1 VLAIKKSPS
10 LRQSAFTAGGDTVRL
25 TLSRRTFFQNINQSI
40 GTKMQSTFDE
50 RNWLAWLVKVRI
62 LILTFL
68 LVIQLAVA
76 ELTPTVLPLRLF
88 VSTIVLWFSLSLF
101 YVVLLSFWQEHR
113 LQATLQILTDLVLVS
128 LVVHETGG
136 WDSSLNFLYPL
147 VIIVASILLPRVW
160 AYLVAALAFILYGT
174 VLDLNFYGVVR
185 SYCTTHPGLKALQA
199 IIFVNLFAYLAV
211 SYLAGLLAA
220 KLRQA
225 RVQLKDASGA
235 LESLQVL
242 HENIIQSISS
252 GLITTGLDG
261 RITLVNSAA
270 QKLLDRTPDRLLG
283 TPVAKLF
290 LDPLPNA
297 DSQQTHGEVRFEV
310 SSDKANPFR
319 KTFRVR
325 VAQLNVPERG
335 ALGYVYAFD
344 DLTEIRRLERE
355 VRMQD
360 RLAAVGRLAA
370 AIAHEIRNPLTSIA
384 GSVSML
390 SGIPEMNQEH
400 RQLLD
405 IVTRESQRLNGI
417 ITDFL
422 AYSRGK
428 QYHFDKV
435 DLVPLLE
442 DTLTLVRHRMTA
454 ENTGITV
461 ESNLAV
467 REALAIADGD
477 RLKQVFWNFS
487 ENAVRAM
494 RDGGT
499 LKVAIERIGDDWQIS
514 FADTGSGMTPQQTEK
529 IFEPFQSSFEGGTG
543 LGLAVVYQIV
553 QAHEGK
559 VWARSRPGQ
568 GTTFVLKLRRL
579 DADRHAA
586 QPATELNSGA
596 SESRVRPLAALAAS
610 AAEGRPRG

>member
-1 VLAIKKSPS
+1 
-10 LRQSAFTAGGDTVRL
+10 
-25 TLSRRTFFQNINQSI
+25 
-40 GTKMQSTFDE
+40 MQSTFDE

-68 LVIQLAVA
+68 LAIQLAVA
-76 ELTPTVLPLRLF
+76 HLAPAPLPVRLF
-88 VSTIVLWFSLSLF
+88 VSTILLWFALSIF
-101 YVVLLSFWQEHR
+101 YTVLLSFWQEHR
-113 LQATLQILTDLVLVS
+113 LQAALQVLTDLALVS

-147 VIIVASILLPRVW
+147 IIIVAGILLPRVW
-160 AYLVAALAFILYGT
+160 AHLVAALAFILYGT
-174 VLDLNFYGVVR
+174 VLELNYYGLVK
-185 SYCTTHPGLKALQA
+185 SYCTTHPELKTLQA
-199 IIFVNLFAYLAV
+199 IIFVNLFAYVAIA
-211 SYLAGLLAA
+211 YLAGLLTT

-225 RVQLKDASGA
+225 RVQLSNASGA
-235 LESLQVL
+235 LENLQIL

-270 QKLLDRTPDRLLG
+270 QKLLECTPDQLLG
-283 TPVAKLF
+283 KPVNNFF
-290 LDPLPNA
+290 LDSLPNA
-297 DSQQTHGEVRFEV
+297 ESQQTHAEVRFDTATV
-310 SSDKANPFR
+310 FR
-319 KTFRVR
+319 KTVRVR
-325 VAQLNVPERG
+325 VATLNVPDRG
-335 ALGYVYAFD
+335 PLGYVYAFD

-355 VRMQD
+355 VRLQD

-390 SGIPEMNQEH
+390 SGIPELNAEH

-428 QYHFDKV
+428 QYRFEKT

-442 DTLTLVRHRMTA
+442 DTLTLMRHRMTG
-454 ENTGITV
+454 ENAGILI
-461 ESNLAV
+461 ESRFDV
-467 REALAIADGD
+467 REAWTLADGD
-477 RLKQVFWNFS
+477 KIKQVFWNFG

-494 RDGGT
+494 RNGGT
-499 LKVAIERIGDDWQIS
+499 LKVAIERLRDDWQVS
-514 FADTGSGMTPQQTEK
+514 FADTGTGMTPQQTEK
-529 IFEPFQSSFEGGTG
+529 IFEPFQSNFEGGTG

-559 VWARSRPGQ
+559 VWARSKPEQ
-568 GTTFVLKLRRL
+568 GTTFVLRLRRC
-579 DADRHAA
+579 DSEGHMNSSPSISNFAA
-586 QPATELNSGA
+586 PAEPA
-596 SESRVRPLAALAAS
+596 QLATA
-610 AAEGRPRG
+610 AAEGRSRG